1 MSFKDDIWKR
11 LRQLMESDI
20 DGCITGSLFGEIADF
35 DDWDTK
41 PDIDVFCYSREA
53 QCYAV
58 SYLMNKMGL
67 VPKGDRPEFT
77 AGEKS
82 KIGSLLHGGYGR
94 GKLITLKF
102 GSDDDDVIVNIST
115 KNHRGQ
121 LCNTVGA
128 VLGTFDMSIIMK
140 GYDILSGN
148 YLDMREQQVIR
159 KDMVDVLGV
168 SESNPLTAIPNQFRF
183 YNYAT
188 WEVARYLRQWERVL
202 KYSNRGYDMLPLA
215 KFYKL
220 MIDKTIDNGKMF
232 KTENY
237 GQAYDAFVEDYSA
250 LASTID
256 NWIKEH
262 E

>member
-11 LRQLMESDI
+11 FHQLAESDI
-20 DGCITGSLFGEIADF
+20 DGCITGSLFGEVTDF
-35 DDWDTK
+35 DEWDQK

-58 SYLMNKMGL
+58 GYLMNKMGL

-77 AGEKS
+77 AGEES

-102 GSDDDDVIVNIST
+102 GCDDDDVIVNVSV

-121 LCNTVGA
+121 MCNTVGA

-140 GYDILSGN
+140 GYDIL
-148 YLDMREQQVIR
+148 DA
-159 KDMVDVLGV
+159 LGV
-168 SESNPLTAIPNQFRF
+168 SESDPMTAIPNQFRF

-202 KYSNRGYDMLPLA
+202 KYSGRGYDMLPLA

>member
-1 MSFKDDIWKR
+1 MNKITTLLLGCLMAIGMSAQGNLSANQR
-11 LRQLMESDI
+11 LLGHTVTD
-20 DGCITGSLFGEIADF
+20 
-35 DDWDTK
+35 
-41 PDIDVFCYSREA
+41 DIDVSG
-53 QCYAV
+53 AV
-58 SYLMNKMGL
+58 VGTPGTY
-67 VPKGDRPEFT
+67 T
-77 AGEKS
+77 
-82 KIGSLLHGGYGR
+82 I
-94 GKLITLKF
+94 
-102 GSDDDDVIVNIST
+102 
-115 KNHRGQ
+115 
-121 LCNTVGA
+121 GA

-140 GYDILSGN
+140 GYDIISGN
-148 YLDMREQQVIR
+148 YLDMRRQKVVR
-159 KDMVDVLGV
+159 KDMLDVLGV
-168 SESNPLTAIPNQFRF
+168 SESDPMTAVPNQFRF

-202 KYSNRGYDMLPLA
+202 KYANRGYDMLPLA

-220 MIDKTIDNGKMF
+220 MIDKTISNGKMF